1 MNKRKVVGV
10 HRLPRVR
17 VLSETPCLSA
27 DLLFLRKYEVS
38 PLCKDFRGDI
48 KFVGSNGEEVYA
60 HKFILVERSMVFRR
74 MFDVDMGKE
83 SGIVECPDVGAPV
96 LRSMVNFCYTADIE
110 FTDEAPAEEML
121 KIAHTY
127 QIDYLK
133 VVCEDELVEDI
144 DKESFCRLLLLAR
157 KYDAKLLSEE
167 LEDYFRESF
176 DDVYPVFAKRLCRDD
191 L

>member
-10 HRLPRVR
+10 HHLPRIR
-17 VLSETPCLSA
+17 DFSETPSLSN
-27 DLLFLRKYEVS
+27 DLFFLRNYEVS

-60 HKFILVERSMVFRR
+60 HKFILVERSMVFRG

-83 SGIVECPDVGAPV
+83 SGIVKCPDVGAPV

-110 FTDEAPAEEML
+110 FTEEAPAVELL

-127 QIDYLK
+127 HIDYLK
-133 VVCEDELVEDI
+133 VVCEDQLVGDI
-144 DKESFCRLLLLAR
+144 DKESFCRLLMLAR

-167 LEDYFRESF
+167 LEEYFRVSF